1 MEKTLTLAVREREF
15 TDAKTGKTIKF
26 NVLVLKDVPTA
37 LGNIEVELKASNDR
51 SKIYLNDYLK
61 LIKKGE

>member
-1 MEKTLTLAVREREF
+1 MEKTLSVVVREREF

-26 NVLVLKDVPTA
+26 NTLVLTDIPTA

>member
-1 MEKTLTLAVREREF
+1 MAQIQVEVRTKSF
-15 TDAKTGKTIKF
+15 TDSKTGKVINF
-26 NVLVLKDVPTA
+26 NVLVITNVPTV
-37 LGNIEVELKASNDR
+37 LGNIEVELKPANDR

>member
-1 MEKTLTLAVREREF
+1 MAKIQVEVRTKTF
-15 TDAKTGKTIKF
+15 NDAKTGKVINF
-26 NVLVLKDVPTA
+26 DVLVITNVPTA
-37 LGNIEVELKASNDR
+37 LGNIEVELKAANDR

>member
-1 MEKTLTLAVREREF
+1 MEKTLSVVVREREF
-15 TDAKTGKTIKF
+15 NDAKTGKTIKF
-26 NVLVLKDVPTA
+26 NVLVLTNIPTA